1 MADDTEKLDLRVY
14 GVEGNQRAFQNI
26 GGVLK
31 KVSDTVLRQA
41 SELEYCQLHNIPF
54 RLDTGVLLKYS

>member
-41 SELEYCQLHNIPF
+41 SELGYC
-54 RLDTGVLLKYS
+54 